1 MKTKNFLFVLFL
13 VTPLFTNLLCAQV
26 SIEAD
31 ERIEQHIAKKASKQ
45 MAGYRL
51 QICFDSDKS
60 IIDEARN
67 RFISIYPKIDT
78 YVTFEAPNF
87 NLMVGDFRTL
97 IEAERIQ
104 SEIHGKFTVVIV
116 HKTQI
121 NLPRID

>member
-1 MKTKNFLFVLFL
+1 MKSLKGILLIFVL
-13 VTPLFTNLLCAQV
+13 VSVIPNYIQAQ
-26 SIEAD
+26 INIQAD
-31 ERIEQHIAKKASKQ
+31 ERIEQQILKKAHKQ
-45 MAGYRL
+45 MSGYRL
-51 QICFDSDKS
+51 QICFDSDKA

-67 RFISIYPKIDT
+67 RFIGMYPKIDT

-97 IEAERIQ
+97 IEAEKIQ
-104 SEIHGKFTVVIV
+104 SEITGQFTIVIV

>member
-1 MKTKNFLFVLFL
+1 MKTRNFLFAIFL
-13 VTPLFTNLLCAQV
+13 ATPLVLEQIYAQV
-26 SIEAD
+26 TIDID
-31 ERIEQHIAKKASKQ
+31 ERVEQQISKKASKQ
-45 MAGYRL
+45 MSGYRL

-67 RFISIYPKIDT
+67 RFISMYPKIDT

>member
-1 MKTKNFLFVLFL
+1 MKTRNVVFALFL
-13 VTPLFTNLLCAQV
+13 LTPLFTQRIFAQV

-31 ERIEQHIAKKASKQ
+31 ERIEQQIAKKASKQ
-45 MAGYRL
+45 MSGYRL

-67 RFISIYPKIDT
+67 RFISMYPKIDT

-87 NLMVGDFRTL
+87 NLMVGDFRTF

>member
-1 MKTKNFLFVLFL
+1 MKTRNFLFAIFL
-13 VTPLFTNLLCAQV
+13 ATPLVLEQIYAQV
-26 SIEAD
+26 TIDID
-31 ERIEQHIAKKASKQ
+31 ERVEQQISKKASKQ
-45 MAGYRL
+45 MSGYRL

-67 RFISIYPKIDT
+67 RFISMYPKIDT

-87 NLMVGDFRTL
+87 NLMAGDFRTL

-104 SEIHGKFTVVIV
+104 AEIHGKFTVVIV

>member
-1 MKTKNFLFVLFL
+1 MKTRNFLFVLL
-13 VTPLFTNLLCAQV
+13 TGGPLFTQHICAQV
-26 SIEAD
+26 SIDAD
-31 ERIEQHIAKKASKQ
+31 QRIEQQIAKKASKQ

-67 RFISIYPKIDT
+67 RFISMYPKIDT

-104 SEIHGKFTVVIV
+104 AEIHGKFTVVIV

>member
-1 MKTKNFLFVLFL
+1 MKCTLRLLLVLAGVLLNSTSL
-13 VTPLFTNLLCAQV
+13 VAQ
-26 SIEAD
+26 ITLDAD
-31 ERIEQHIAKKASKQ
+31 PRLADQVAKKASKQ
-45 MAGYRL
+45 IAGYRL

-67 RFISIYPKIDT
+67 RFISLYPKIDT

-97 IEAERIQ
+97 IDAEKIQ
-104 SEIHGKFTVVIV
+104 EEIAGKFTVVII

>member
-1 MKTKNFLFVLFL
+1 MKTRNFLFILF
-13 VTPLFTNLLCAQV
+13 VGASLFTQHIYAQV
-26 SIEAD
+26 SIEVD
-31 ERIEQHIAKKASKQ
+31 ERIEQQIAKKASKQ
-45 MAGYRL
+45 MSGYRL

-67 RFISIYPKIDT
+67 RFISMYPKIDT

>member
-1 MKTKNFLFVLFL
+1 MKTRNFLTVLFL
-13 VTPLFTNLLCAQV
+13 VATLFKQEVYAQV
-26 SIEAD
+26 SIDAD
-31 ERIEQHIAKKASKQ
+31 QRIEQQIARKASKQ

-67 RFISIYPKIDT
+67 RFISMYPKIDT

>member
-1 MKTKNFLFVLFL
+1 M
-13 VTPLFTNLLCAQV
+13 
-26 SIEAD
+26 S
-31 ERIEQHIAKKASKQ
+31 
-45 MAGYRL
+45 GYRL

-67 RFISIYPKIDT
+67 RFISMYPKIDT

>member
-1 MKTKNFLFVLFL
+1 MKTRNFLFAIFL
-13 VTPLFTNLLCAQV
+13 ATPLVLEQIYAQV
-26 SIEAD
+26 TIDID
-31 ERIEQHIAKKASKQ
+31 ERVEQHITKKASKQ
-45 MAGYRL
+45 MSGYRL

-67 RFISIYPKIDT
+67 RFISMYPKIDT

-104 SEIHGKFTVVIV
+104 AEIHGKFTVVIV

>member
-1 MKTKNFLFVLFL
+1 M
-13 VTPLFTNLLCAQV
+13 CIQAQ
-26 SIEAD
+26 INIQAD
-31 ERIEQHIAKKASKQ
+31 ERIEQQITKKASKQ
-45 MAGYRL
+45 MSGYRL

-67 RFISIYPKIDT
+67 RFIGMYPKIDT

-97 IEAERIQ
+97 IEAEKIQ
-104 SEIHGKFTVVIV
+104 AEINGKFTIVIV

>member
-1 MKTKNFLFVLFL
+1 V
-13 VTPLFTNLLCAQV
+13 AQI
-26 SIEAD
+26 SIDAD
-31 ERIEQHIAKKASKQ
+31 PRIEDQISKKGSKQ
-45 MAGYRL
+45 IAGYRL

-67 RFISIYPKIDT
+67 RFITLYPKIDT
-78 YVTFEAPNF
+78 YVSFEAPNF

-97 IEAERIQ
+97 IEAEKIQ
-104 SEIHGKFTVVIV
+104 EEIAGKFTVVII

>member
-1 MKTKNFLFVLFL
+1 
-13 VTPLFTNLLCAQV
+13 
-26 SIEAD
+26 
-31 ERIEQHIAKKASKQ
+31 

-60 IIDEARN
+60 IIDETRN
-67 RFISIYPKIDT
+67 RFISLYPKIDT

-97 IEAERIQ
+97 IEAEKIQ
-104 SEIHGKFTVVIV
+104 AEIHGKFTIVIV

>member
-1 MKTKNFLFVLFL
+1 MKTTKSIALIFVLFSL
-13 VTPLFTNLLCAQV
+13 MPRHIEAQ
-26 SIEAD
+26 INIQAD
-31 ERIEQHIAKKASKQ
+31 ERIEQQITKKASKQ
-45 MAGYRL
+45 MSGYRL

-67 RFISIYPKIDT
+67 RFIGMYPKIDT

-97 IEAERIQ
+97 IEAEKIQ
-104 SEIHGKFTVVIV
+104 SQIHGQFTIVIV

>member
-1 MKTKNFLFVLFL
+1 MKTRNFLTVLFL
-13 VTPLFTNLLCAQV
+13 VATLFKQEVYAQV
-26 SIEAD
+26 SIDAD
-31 ERIEQHIAKKASKQ
+31 QRIEQQIARKASKQ

-67 RFISIYPKIDT
+67 RFISMYPKIDT

-104 SEIHGKFTVVIV
+104 AEIHGKFTVVIV

>member
-1 MKTKNFLFVLFL
+1 MKCTVCLFVFLFCLFFNPFEI
-13 VTPLFTNLLCAQV
+13 VAQ
-26 SIEAD
+26 ITIDAD
-31 ERIEQHIAKKASKQ
+31 PRLEEQIAKKATKQ
-45 MAGYRL
+45 IGGYRI

-60 IIDEARN
+60 VIDEARN
-67 RFISIYPKIDT
+67 RFISMYPKIDT

-97 IEAERIQ
+97 IDAEKIQ
-104 SEIHGKFTVVIV
+104 EEIAGKFTVVII